1 MKAKRHNEITELI
14 KTREIGTQEE
24 LLDLLK
30 TKGYDVTQATI
41 SRDIRELN
49 LTKVNSG
56 GKQKYAVI
64 IKDEECQ
71 GIEGRICVNAVG
83 RPINRPK
90 NCSRY
95 GYGSGNCN
103 RCLGNE

>member
-1 MKAKRHNEITELI
+1 MKVKRHNEIIDLI

-30 TKGYDVTQATI
+30 SKGYDVTQATI

-64 IKDEECQ
+64 IKDEEFSDKYVRVLK
-71 GIEGRICVNAVG
+71 EGFVSMEPDSV
-83 RPINRPK
+83 K
-90 NCSRY
+90 NCCRY
-95 GYGSGNCN
+95 GNGCSYCN
-103 RCLGNE
+103 RRT